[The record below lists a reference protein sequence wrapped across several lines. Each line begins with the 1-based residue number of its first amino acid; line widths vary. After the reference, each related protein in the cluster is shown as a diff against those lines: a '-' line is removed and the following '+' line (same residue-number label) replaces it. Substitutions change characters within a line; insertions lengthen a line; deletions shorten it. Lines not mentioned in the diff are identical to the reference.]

1 MRNSVSSITKG
12 CIDKMKKVKML
23 LILLITIFGI
33 INFAYKT
40 LIPNVDAT
48 YVEGTITQDTIWT
61 LVDSPFVIANNVTVA
76 SGVTLTIEPGV
87 QVRFGGDFSLI
98 VLGKLHADGNG
109 KQIIFTSNRL
119 QPEAGDWHA
128 LIFNSVETS
137 VLIGC
142 SIGYAEHGGLIES
155 GNLEISNCIIS
166 NCSGNGLMAING
178 TLWVYDS
185 IISDCSQNGIDI
197 TDSELTIQKSTIAEN
212 HGNGICITGKKQ
224 VTIEENAIFANENG
238 ILLTGNES
246 SNVNISQNRISAN
259 NQAGIRIEANTNSN
273 VVILN
278 NTVTSNDEG
287 FYISTQSSTLI
298 TKNSISYNKIG
309 ILYAEGNHEAHFND
323 IYNNTEMGMDVA
335 ESSNVTANAEQ
346 NYWGA
351 LSGPYHKYLNPEG
364 RGNEV
369 GGNGVNLDFIFFLA
383 KSISYINTPPTA
395 VLLVNKLLVAPNQ
408 EVTFF
413 ATNSFDNDGRVDRY
427 LVNFGDGTS
436 SGWTTL
442 SVFTHKYSSL
452 QTYNV
457 ALKVMDDNGTTSES
471 VPETI
476 TTQNLQLLQVNVD
489 VNSTRVHEEEQVL
502 VTIHVTNGLVA
513 IENAAI
519 KLFSVTHEREKGD
532 FTNSSGF
539 TDSDGYFTTTFTA
552 PDITKLTNVRIVA
565 RASKSNYADGS
576 DYEYLE
582 VTPFL
587 SVQIT
592 AEPNVVKSEAT
603 AQVSIYVKS
612 NEEPIANASVAIAS
626 SEGTLSAQNGITD
639 SSGMIA
645 LVFTAP
651 LATTYQNITIT
662 ANATKG
668 SYLNG
673 IGETTI
679 IIEPKML
686 AVQVTTVTNVTL
698 SNAKLNV
705 TVHVEYDSTS
715 ISGASVSI
723 TAENGTFSVSSGI
736 TDDYG
741 NVRFIYTAPPT
752 NEQANITIRLQAAKT
767 GYANGSAELEIAV
780 NPRTFNIQINVPN
793 NIESGD
799 LADVI
804 VTVTCNE
811 DSAPVANAIV
821 TISSTYG
828 EFSTTTK
835 TTDSTGTCTFTFNAT
850 QTTIE
855 LPAIITANVTKNGYV
870 NGGNQASITI
880 GPKTQPGGGLPLLMM
895 LLIIIPVIIIIVVV
909 VLIKLKVI
917 VISTGGEEER

>member
-1 MRNSVSSITKG
+1 MRNSVSSTTKG
-12 CIDKMKKVKML
+12 CIEKMKKVKML

-61 LVDSPFVIANNVTVA
+61 LVDSPFVIANNVTVT

-128 LIFNSVETS
+128 LIFNSVERS
-137 VLIGC
+137 VLIDC
-142 SIGYAEHGGLIES
+142 SISYAKNGTFVKS
-155 GNLEISNCIIS
+155 GNLEINNCTIS
-166 NCSGNGLMAING
+166 NCSENGLTAINS
-178 TLWVYDS
+178 TLQVYDCT
-185 IISDCSQNGIDI
+185 ISNCSQNGIDI
-197 TDSELTIQKSTIAEN
+197 TDSELTIQKTTIAEN
-212 HGNGICITGKKQ
+212 YEAGINIMGNGQVIIQENTIT
-224 VTIEENAIFANENG
+224 ANGNG
-238 ILLTGNES
+238 ILLTGNET
-246 SNVNISQNRISAN
+246 SNIDIRRNIIGAN
-259 NQAGIRIEANTNSN
+259 EQAGIKIEAETHSN
-273 VVILN
+273 IAILN
-278 NTVTSNDEG
+278 NIVTSNNYG
-287 FYISTQSSTLI
+287 FYISTPTSTII
-298 TKNSISYNKIG
+298 TNNSISYNKIAG
-309 ILYAEGNHEAHFND
+309 IQYTEGKHEAHYND
-323 IYNNTEMGMDVA
+323 IYENEKGMDIDA
-335 ESSNVTANAEQ
+335 SSNATVNAEY
-346 NYWGA
+346 NYWGDP
-351 LSGPYHKYLNPEG
+351 SGPRHIYLNPEG

-369 GGNGVNLDFIFFLA
+369 GGDGVNLDFVFFLA
-383 KSISYINTPPTA
+383 KSVSRINTRPTA
-395 VLLVNKLLVAPNQ
+395 ILLTNKLLARPNE
-408 EVTFF
+408 EVMFF
-413 ATNSFDNDGRVDRY
+413 ATNSFDNDGRVDKY
-427 LVNFGDGTS
+427 LFSFGDGTD

-442 SVFTHKYSSL
+442 SVFTHKYLSL
-452 QTYNV
+452 RTYNA
-457 ALKVMDDNGTTSES
+457 ALTVMDDNGTTSES
-471 VPETI
+471 ITTTI
-476 TTQNLQLLQVNVD
+476 TVQNLQLLQVNVD
-489 VNSTRVHEEEQVL
+489 LNSTRVHEGEQVS
-502 VTIHVTNGLVA
+502 VAIHVTNGLVA

-626 SEGTLSAQNGITD
+626 SEGTLSAQNGVTD
-639 SSGMIA
+639 SGGKIT
-645 LVFTAP
+645 LIFTAP

-679 IIEPKML
+679 IIEPKIL

-723 TAENGTFSVSSGI
+723 TAENGTFSASRGI

-780 NPRTFNIQINVPN
+780 NPKTFNIQINAPN

-799 LADVI
+799 LANVI

-895 LLIIIPVIIIIVVV
+895 LLIIIPVIIAIVIII
-909 VLIKLKVI
+909 LIKLKII
-917 VISTGGEEER
+917 VISTGEEVR